1 MSNDK
6 LGKITWFDLT
16 VPDAERVRHFYAE
29 VAGWTATEH
38 DMGDYAD
45 YNMLAPGGDTV
56 TGICHARGGNAK
68 LPPAWLLYV
77 NVADVDAAAARAAEL
92 GGEIIDG
99 PRDMGGGRFA
109 AVRDPASAVFAL
121 YSAD

>member
-109 AVRDPASAVFAL
+109 AVRDPAGAVFAL